1 MKPVVKASIGRTA
14 FTLEEEAFNLLK
26 NYLDSLEAHFAGNP
40 SGKEIMEEIEVRIA
54 ELLLEKCG
62 PSGVVSAAMAR
73 EACDTLG
80 SVKDIDADKSTGG
93 DKPADGSGTVGEN
106 DREKKERTARKLYR
120 NPYDKILGGVCSG
133 IAAYFDKD
141 PLLFRLLAVVIFLF
155 FTMTPARTAFW
166 VPIAAY
172 LALWLAIPEARTV
185 RQRYQMRG
193 EKNTLESIMENVEK
207 NADEIGDTARKFA
220 ENHHGLFH
228 GAMRAVGAIIGTVF
242 IIVSCAALL
251 ALTVTFAGS
260 SAFMPVSAGTLISS
274 LAGPGSVSLCIAA
287 IMVTLGIPFAA
298 LLYSGILMAFNLKA
312 PRWKPG
318 LILLLLWIA
327 GLGTLAYMGTKT
339 ALELDSGERQYA
351 STSVTLQNGEPLRL
365 KMENSDMDY
374 DYIYVDADE
383 DSYELFMISG
393 DDVYIYPKVR
403 IRRDPAITDI
413 RIEESTV
420 NFNRKDRAPA
430 FCTYSDGVLTLS
442 PVVLSDDRKMA
453 EGGQEITISLPADAA
468 VQVEPP
474 RYHDFT
480 EDQYHTNIS
489 LLNDSRNL
497 DLL

>member
-62 PSGVVSAAMAR
+62 PSGVVTAAMAR
-73 EACDTLG
+73 ETCDTLG
-80 SVKDIDADKSTGG
+80 SVKDIDADKNAGA
-93 DKPADGSGTVGEN
+93 DKAADGSAAGGEDGRDKN
-106 DREKKERTARKLYR
+106 KRKLYR

-141 PLLFRLLAVVIFLF
+141 PLLFRLIAVVIFLF

-242 IIVSCAALL
+242 IIVSCA
-251 ALTVTFAGS
+251 
-260 SAFMPVSAGTLISS
+260 LISS

-351 STSVTLQNGEPLRL
+351 STSVTLQNGEALRL

-489 LLNDSRNL
+489 LLKDSRNL

>member
-14 FTLEEEAFNLLK
+14 FTLEDEAFRQLK
-26 NYLDSLEAHFAGNP
+26 EYLDSLENHFAGNP

-62 PSGVVSAAMAR
+62 SSGVVSPAMVR

-80 SVKDIDADKSTGG
+80 SVKDIDAYKNSDG
-93 DKPADGSGTVGEN
+93 DKQAEDGGSSEEGAGE
-106 DREKKERTARKLYR
+106 RKKARKLYR
-120 NPYDKILGGVCSG
+120 NPYDKVLGGVCSG

-141 PLLFRLLAVVIFLF
+141 PLLFRLLAVVILLF

-166 VPIAAY
+166 IPVVAY

-193 EKNTLESIMENVEK
+193 EKNTIESIMENVGK

-228 GAMRAVGAIIGTVF
+228 GAMRAVGAILGTVF

-251 ALTVTFAGS
+251 ALTVTFVGS

-339 ALELDSGERQYA
+339 AVELDSGERQYA
-351 STSVTLQNGEPLRL
+351 STSVVLPDGEALRL

-383 DSYELFMISG
+383 DSYELFMIRG
-393 DDVYIYPKVR
+393 DEVYVYPKIR
-403 IRRDPAITDI
+403 IRRDPDITDI
-413 RIEESTV
+413 RMEESTV
-420 NFNRKDRAPA
+420 NFSRKGLKPA
-430 FCTYSDGVLTLS
+430 FSAYSDGVLTLS
-442 PVVLSDDRKMA
+442 PVIFSRDRKMA
-453 EGGQEITISLPADAA
+453 EGGREITISLPSDAA

-480 EDQYHTNIS
+480 EDRYHTNIS
-489 LLNDSRNL
+489 LLKNSRNL
-497 DLL
+497 DLF

>member
-14 FTLEEEAFNLLK
+14 FILEDEAFNLLK
-26 NYLDSLEAHFAGNP
+26 NYLDSLEAHFAGSP

-62 PSGVVSAAMAR
+62 PSGVVTAAMAR
-73 EACDTLG
+73 ETCDTLG
-80 SVKDIDADKSTGG
+80 SVKDIDADKNAGA
-93 DKPADGSGTVGEN
+93 DKAADGSAAGGEDGRDKN
-106 DREKKERTARKLYR
+106 KRKLYR

-141 PLLFRLLAVVIFLF
+141 PLLFRLIAVVIFLF

-287 IMVTLGIPFAA
+287 IMVTLGIPCAA

-489 LLNDSRNL
+489 LLKDSRNL
-497 DLL
+497 NLF